1 MAHRSHEE
9 VSLAGLLL
17 DYLKELSGA
26 QLKEFKFRLSTPV
39 YKELKPIPWGQL
51 EDIKD
56 EPDIASIMRSFYS
69 EDSALKVMLEI
80 LGKMNLNDL
89 ALRLNKDLQ
98 WSNEAGREL
107 GDRTTGPCASVQ
119 MDDELQSKCD
129 IQSKKYRDV
138 QRQIKSRLKEKFQC
152 IFETLPKQG
161 KTIFLNDIYTE
172 LYITEAGNGGVNN
185 EHAIRQIET
194 EFWKNASPE
203 HTIKCSDIFKPL
215 PSQRKHIRTVLTRG
229 IAGIGKTVSVQKF
242 VLDWAEERENQDMD
256 FVFTLPFRDLNRMK
270 EKQCSLIQLIHRHFP
285 EIKEM
290 EKILWENLKTVFI
303 LDGLDE
309 CRLPLNFKDNET
321 WSDAT
326 ETTTVDVLLTN
337 LITGNLLPSALLWIT
352 SRPAATNQI
361 PPDCIQQLTEVR
373 GFNDAQKEEYF
384 TKRFSNKVL
393 GNKIFEHIKTSR
405 TLFIMCHIPI
415 FCWISAAVLEK
426 LIDEEVNNEIPQTLT
441 QMYTHFL
448 LIQISL
454 KKQKY
459 QGNYV
464 RNSKLLLKEDKEMIL
479 KLGELSF
486 HGLEKGKLIFYEDD
500 LESYGIDV
508 RDASVYSHLCTEIFI
523 EESKFY
529 QEKAYCFIH
538 LTFQEYLA
546 ALYAVYKFTQ
556 ENKNVLHPYYGVE
569 KQEQCEVTNKHD
581 VKEEKNNI
589 FQMCK
594 FIHRLSKR
602 KRASLPTLHKSA
614 IYLALLSENGHLD
627 LFLRFLLGF
636 SLESNQ
642 TLLEGLLTSTRNA
655 NWSAKVTVKYIKKT
669 IKVDYP
675 PDRIINF
682 FHCLNELND
691 HSLVAEI
698 QTYLKARNLTDTKLE
713 PYQCSALSFVL
724 LTKEDVLEDFDFKAY
739 GDAIICLER
748 LLPVLKICRNAMLDS
763 CNLRDSS
770 FELVASALK
779 VTNHVRELNLSYN
792 VLRDTGL
799 TFLARQLSSPHCRL
813 QTLRLSSCY
822 ITKVGCEIL
831 ASALSLNASHLREL
845 DLSYNDVGDG
855 GVRVL
860 CAELIRAGCKLEK
873 LKLGN
878 CCLTEVCCGDLALL
892 LRFELRELELR
903 DNDLKDSGVK
913 LLCGGLEDPKC
924 GLQRLGLSGCWVT
937 EEGCV
942 FLSQALHSNP
952 SHLRE
957 LDLSYN
963 HPGDSGLTMISAVQ
977 EDPSCVLEKL
987 FDDHCGEDR
996 DKPGL
1001 QKYFCSISLDPLTAH
1016 MCLSLSDGDRT
1027 VTCEDIWTER
1037 YPNHPDW
1044 FQNEIQVMSR
1054 ESLSSRCYWEVR
1066 VRGRV
1071 EVGVAYPGF
1080 PWKYD
1085 SPGNKKSWLLHCFGM
1100 GDNSLCHIRKRARL
1114 QRLPFDLETLGVYLD
1129 FQAGTLSFYKVS
1141 PDTKTHL
1148 YSYSI
1153 AFTEQP
1159 HALIRLTLPAS
1170 ASLHN
1175 I

>member
-1 MAHRSHEE
+1 HTQ

-98 WSNEAGREL
+98 W
-107 GDRTTGPCASVQ
+107 
-119 MDDELQSKCD
+119 K
-129 IQSKKYRDV
+129 
-138 QRQIKSRLKEKFQC
+138 
-152 IFETLPKQG
+152 
-161 KTIFLNDIYTE
+161 
-172 LYITEAGNGGVNN
+172 
-185 EHAIRQIET
+185 
-194 EFWKNASPE
+194 

-569 KQEQCEVTNKHD
+569 KQEQCEVT
-581 VKEEKNNI
+581 VK
-589 FQMCK
+589 
-594 FIHRLSKR
+594 
-602 KRASLPTLHKSA
+602 
-614 IYLALLSENGHLD
+614 
-627 LFLRFLLGF
+627 
-636 SLESNQ
+636 
-642 TLLEGLLTSTRNA
+642 
-655 NWSAKVTVKYIKKT
+655 
-669 IKVDYP
+669 
-675 PDRIINF
+675 IINF

-748 LLPVLKICRNAMLDS
+748 LLPVLKICRNAITYLCKCVANILLSSMGRLDS

-873 LKLGN
+873 SSLDRLGN

-924 GLQRLGLSGCWVT
+924 GLQRLGMTGAVC
-937 EEGCV
+937 
-942 FLSQALHSNP
+942 QNQNRA
-952 SHLRE
+952 
-957 LDLSYN
+957 
-963 HPGDSGLTMISAVQ
+963 GLCCQVQ
-977 EDPSCVLEKL
+977 
-987 FDDHCGEDR
+987 
-996 DKPGL
+996 
-1001 QKYFCSISLDPLTAH
+1001 Q
-1016 MCLSLSDGDRT
+1016 
-1027 VTCEDIWTER
+1027 
-1037 YPNHPDW
+1037 
-1044 FQNEIQVMSR
+1044 
-1054 ESLSSRCYWEVR
+1054 
-1066 VRGRV
+1066 
-1071 EVGVAYPGF
+1071 
-1080 PWKYD
+1080 
-1085 SPGNKKSWLLHCFGM
+1085 
-1100 GDNSLCHIRKRARL
+1100 
-1114 QRLPFDLETLGVYLD
+1114 
-1129 FQAGTLSFYKVS
+1129 
-1141 PDTKTHL
+1141 
-1148 YSYSI
+1148 
-1153 AFTEQP
+1153 
-1159 HALIRLTLPAS
+1159 
-1170 ASLHN
+1170 
-1175 I
+1175 

>member
-1 MAHRSHEE
+1 HTQ

-98 WSNEAGREL
+98 WSNHIFNFSCCVYTTIHFEEL
-107 GDRTTGPCASVQ
+107 YNNFGPYISG
-119 MDDELQSKCD
+119 
-129 IQSKKYRDV
+129 KKYRDV

-602 KRASLPTLHKSA
+602 KRFYWTRT
-614 IYLALLSENGHLD
+614 YLCKCVANILLSSMG
-627 LFLRFLLGF
+627 R
-636 SLESNQ
+636 
-642 TLLEGLLTSTRNA
+642 
-655 NWSAKVTVKYIKKT
+655 
-669 IKVDYP
+669 
-675 PDRIINF
+675 
-682 FHCLNELND
+682 
-691 HSLVAEI
+691 
-698 QTYLKARNLTDTKLE
+698 
-713 PYQCSALSFVL
+713 
-724 LTKEDVLEDFDFKAY
+724 
-739 GDAIICLER
+739 
-748 LLPVLKICRNAMLDS
+748 LDS

-873 LKLGN
+873 LNSFFLLHIKGLTYYFHTGLGGSSLDRLGN

-924 GLQRLGLSGCWVT
+924 GLQK
-937 EEGCV
+937 
-942 FLSQALHSNP
+942 
-952 SHLRE
+952 HLA
-957 LDLSYN
+957 SMHFQYQ
-963 HPGDSGLTMISAVQ
+963 T
-977 EDPSCVLEKL
+977 
-987 FDDHCGEDR
+987 
-996 DKPGL
+996 
-1001 QKYFCSISLDPLTAH
+1001 PLLA
-1016 MCLSLSDGDRT
+1016 
-1027 VTCEDIWTER
+1027 
-1037 YPNHPDW
+1037 
-1044 FQNEIQVMSR
+1044 QNLANM
-1054 ESLSSRCYWEVR
+1054 
-1066 VRGRV
+1066 
-1071 EVGVAYPGF
+1071 
-1080 PWKYD
+1080 
-1085 SPGNKKSWLLHCFGM
+1085 
-1100 GDNSLCHIRKRARL
+1100 
-1114 QRLPFDLETLGVYLD
+1114 
-1129 FQAGTLSFYKVS
+1129 
-1141 PDTKTHL
+1141 
-1148 YSYSI
+1148 
-1153 AFTEQP
+1153 
-1159 HALIRLTLPAS
+1159 
-1170 ASLHN
+1170 
-1175 I
+1175 

>member
-1 MAHRSHEE
+1 
-9 VSLAGLLL
+9 
-17 DYLKELSGA
+17 
-26 QLKEFKFRLSTPV
+26 KFRLSTPV

-98 WSNEAGREL
+98 WSNHIFNFS
-107 GDRTTGPCASVQ
+107 C
-119 MDDELQSKCD
+119 
-129 IQSKKYRDV
+129 KKYRDV

-508 RDASVYSHLCTEIFI
+508 
-523 EESKFY
+523 
-529 QEKAYCFIH
+529 Q
-538 LTFQEYLA
+538 
-546 ALYAVYKFTQ
+546 
-556 ENKNVLHPYYGVE
+556 NKNVLHPYYGVE

-724 LTKEDVLEDFDFKAY
+724 LTKEDFYWTRTYLCKCVAN
-739 GDAIICLER
+739 I
-748 LLPVLKICRNAMLDS
+748 LLSSMGRLDS

-813 QTLRLSSCY
+813 QTLRL
-822 ITKVGCEIL
+822 
-831 ASALSLNASHLREL
+831 
-845 DLSYNDVGDG
+845 
-855 GVRVL
+855 
-860 CAELIRAGCKLEK
+860 
-873 LKLGN
+873 GN

-924 GLQRLGLSGCWVT
+924 GLQRLG
-937 EEGCV
+937 
-942 FLSQALHSNP
+942 
-952 SHLRE
+952 
-957 LDLSYN
+957 
-963 HPGDSGLTMISAVQ
+963 
-977 EDPSCVLEKL
+977 
-987 FDDHCGEDR
+987 
-996 DKPGL
+996 
-1001 QKYFCSISLDPLTAH
+1001 
-1016 MCLSLSDGDRT
+1016 
-1027 VTCEDIWTER
+1027 
-1037 YPNHPDW
+1037 
-1044 FQNEIQVMSR
+1044 
-1054 ESLSSRCYWEVR
+1054 
-1066 VRGRV
+1066 
-1071 EVGVAYPGF
+1071 
-1080 PWKYD
+1080 
-1085 SPGNKKSWLLHCFGM
+1085 
-1100 GDNSLCHIRKRARL
+1100 
-1114 QRLPFDLETLGVYLD
+1114 
-1129 FQAGTLSFYKVS
+1129 
-1141 PDTKTHL
+1141 
-1148 YSYSI
+1148 
-1153 AFTEQP
+1153 
-1159 HALIRLTLPAS
+1159 
-1170 ASLHN
+1170 
-1175 I
+1175 

>member
-1 MAHRSHEE
+1 SSLSKNSKTYPVTVFRLLRSHELTSYPLHTQ

-98 WSNEAGREL
+98 WR
-107 GDRTTGPCASVQ
+107 
-119 MDDELQSKCD
+119 
-129 IQSKKYRDV
+129 
-138 QRQIKSRLKEKFQC
+138 
-152 IFETLPKQG
+152 

-602 KRASLPTLHKSA
+602 KRFYWTRT
-614 IYLALLSENGHLD
+614 YLCKCVANILLSSMG
-627 LFLRFLLGF
+627 R
-636 SLESNQ
+636 
-642 TLLEGLLTSTRNA
+642 
-655 NWSAKVTVKYIKKT
+655 
-669 IKVDYP
+669 
-675 PDRIINF
+675 
-682 FHCLNELND
+682 
-691 HSLVAEI
+691 
-698 QTYLKARNLTDTKLE
+698 
-713 PYQCSALSFVL
+713 
-724 LTKEDVLEDFDFKAY
+724 
-739 GDAIICLER
+739 
-748 LLPVLKICRNAMLDS
+748 LDS

-873 LKLGN
+873 LNSFFLLHIKGLTYYFHTGLGGLGN

-987 FDDHCGEDR
+987 
-996 DKPGL
+996 L
-1001 QKYFCSISLDPLTAH
+1001 
-1016 MCLSLSDGDRT
+1016 
-1027 VTCEDIWTER
+1027 
-1037 YPNHPDW
+1037 
-1044 FQNEIQVMSR
+1044 
-1054 ESLSSRCYWEVR
+1054 
-1066 VRGRV
+1066 
-1071 EVGVAYPGF
+1071 
-1080 PWKYD
+1080 
-1085 SPGNKKSWLLHCFGM
+1085 
-1100 GDNSLCHIRKRARL
+1100 
-1114 QRLPFDLETLGVYLD
+1114 
-1129 FQAGTLSFYKVS
+1129 
-1141 PDTKTHL
+1141 
-1148 YSYSI
+1148 
-1153 AFTEQP
+1153 
-1159 HALIRLTLPAS
+1159 
-1170 ASLHN
+1170 
-1175 I
+1175 